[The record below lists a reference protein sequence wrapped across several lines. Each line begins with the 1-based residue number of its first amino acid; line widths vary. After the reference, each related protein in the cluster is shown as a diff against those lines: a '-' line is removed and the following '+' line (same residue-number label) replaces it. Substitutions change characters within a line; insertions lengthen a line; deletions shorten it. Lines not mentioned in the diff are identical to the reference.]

1 MGITCVAVMERGPL
15 YQMLS
20 MYSSNVYIIVR
31 PFLFSSPGMAHGA
44 ADAAS
49 KYRAGFNEC
58 ASEVMRYMAESQGVD
73 AEARTRILAHLA
85 SLLSPLN
92 SSPTP
97 ILPAPA
103 VPTPSALAV
112 TALSQLQ
119 QQQQQQ
125 QILQQLQ
132 QQQQQAHLQQL
143 QQLQH
148 LQQQQQQQ
156 QQHLSQALFLPQQ
169 HSSLAQPLS
178 IDTNNNNNNSSN
190 NNNNN
195 SCNSSLNPPQP
206 TFLSQTQAT
215 TTASLA
221 TTTAN
226 NNNTI
231 STDNRRR
238 DSPPSAFQAPPP
250 PHPPHNVPHSH
261 TSTTPSGLQL
271 VPTSLPGGQV
281 ALVLAPQQPGSLTL
295 HPSHAQQQQH
305 RQQHQQKAEPHSN
318 TRQTDIVD
326 SSMFQAQQHPTPQR
340 PLLSAMGATRRTSS
354 PKSQSQKHPPNRGEE
369 LSSAIRNSIS
379 TSTVLNDI
387 AGKNSPRHPVL
398 SNSYRGINPQPIN
411 SNHNPNPNPTSSI
424 KNLSFA
430 YHCTRPRGMDH
441 RSPEA
446 GEVERR
452 QHYSSISSNEENM
465 EEDEDDEMEPVAL
478 VTNRTLSRH
487 QIQEIEE
494 VNKMEPNTAMIAPSS
509 SPLISNSKPY
519 TPPPLDLISSQ
530 KRRPPEALRIKQELD
545 SPVSISDY
553 RHQRDLNVSRSSLSS
568 ISTSSTPSSIKTACK
583 NYTVGSIAAD
593 TKHTT
598 GAVSVIQHAV
608 GRYPTN
614 CADKSSHNVGSNVV
628 KTTST
633 WRPW

>member
-1 MGITCVAVMERGPL
+1 MYILL
-15 YQMLS
+15 Y
-20 MYSSNVYIIVR
+20 VR
-31 PFLFSSPGMAHGA
+31 FFSSPGMAHGA

-103 VPTPSALAV
+103 VPTPSVLAV

-156 QQHLSQALFLPQQ
+156 QHLSQALFLPQQ

-178 IDTNNNNNNSSN
+178 IDTNNNNSSN

-195 SCNSSLNPPQP
+195 SNFSSSSSNGNSCNSSLNPSQP

-215 TTASLA
+215 TTAPLA
-221 TTTAN
+221 TTTANNN

-238 DSPPSAFQAPPP
+238 DSPPSAFQAP

-305 RQQHQQKAEPHSN
+305 RQRHQQKAEPHSN
-318 TRQTDIVD
+318 TRQTGIVD
-326 SSMFQAQQHPTPQR
+326 SSKKSSSMFQAQQHPTSQR

-398 SNSYRGINPQPIN
+398 SNSYHGINPQPIN

-494 VNKMEPNTAMIAPSS
+494 VKEMEPNTAMIAPSS

-530 KRRPPEALRIKQELD
+530 KRRPPEALRIKQEID

-553 RHQRDLNVSRSSLSS
+553 RHQRDLNVSCSSLSS
-568 ISTSSTPSSIKTACK
+568 TSTSSTPSSIKTACK